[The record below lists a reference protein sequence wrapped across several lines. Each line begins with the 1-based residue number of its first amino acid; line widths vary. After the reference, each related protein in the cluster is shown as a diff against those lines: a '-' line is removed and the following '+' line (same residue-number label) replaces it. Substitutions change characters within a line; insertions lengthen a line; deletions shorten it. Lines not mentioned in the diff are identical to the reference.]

1 MCRVAE
7 QQAGGTAY
15 TDEQLT
21 RWREAAIA
29 GGLPEPSR
37 RDRWQ
42 VLRAGVVNLWEFDEA
57 EYWYADGWV
66 QLTGRNETG
75 KSSLMAL
82 TTLIPWLGDTSTTNI
97 DTLGGSG
104 KQFRYYVEPTTLD
117 GDRRDASAS
126 SSRGWLWVEYAR
138 IVGSG
143 DPEFFTTLGYA
154 EARRASA
161 TLTPRWCTAHGA
173 VRVRRGL
180 DLIEARTVRSP
191 KEVKESLADDPGQ
204 FVLPHVSGAAYRSA
218 VAETLLGAEVERL
231 ETIGKM
237 LRVARTPKL
246 GESLNASFVTEKLR
260 DALPGLE
267 RTEVEALAEGWDQL
281 DRARRDLSLARDN
294 VDALR
299 QFVNQAWTP
308 YARARL
314 RQGADAAAAARSAFD
329 GVTRRVR
336 ERGDALTTARAEV
349 SRLDTAI
356 ADAQEQADRARAQR
370 EAHLQSRAYLDA
382 QSRVQNLENKIADS
396 ERARSALK
404 VATADIDRQDKAVA
418 VAAAEVMAAEKK
430 VEAHAIELKRL
441 VAAVLEQAAV
451 AGVRTAKDHA
461 SQRDWTRLG
470 RAVASRRDAV
480 HRLEVLDRAY
490 QQHDNV
496 ARTTEER
503 AAALR
508 TTAETTVR
516 DAEGAW
522 TAAGSERERLT
533 RAVAAWAEVLDAE
546 VRPDASHIDQWV
558 AALPQESDANGARLA
573 DGVRTHWFAPRVEV
587 HARQR
592 QGAELL
598 RGRLKADR
606 HQLLAEIETLRTAP
620 DPVVPGPVL
629 WQRSA
634 RVDRDGQPFWRLVN
648 PRPGLDVDTLAHVEA
663 ALAAMGVL
671 DAWVTPEGVRL
682 TDADVQLTP
691 TFPAVPGSSL
701 TDLLEVAETDG
712 PLASIVTAA
721 LAGIAWHDRPPSDHP
736 AYAIGADGS
745 WTTPVLS
752 GRAEPLHPT
761 AELLGQSARQAARQ
775 RRIDALTT
783 QVADLDI
790 SIDGAQT
797 VLDEAAAAEERL
809 GAAFARLPVDGDL
822 LGLLTTA
829 ATLTAAAERQSAQA
843 DAAERSAFARRTEAD
858 AARTAELDHAREF
871 GLPVEPTERR
881 AVDRALEEARHALA
895 QVVGVE
901 RLHGGAVEMA
911 AAASGRHEAAT
922 AVLKASRETRVE
934 AEHAL
939 SRAEATESALRA
951 AIDDDDAEVLAR
963 ATRLGEVEKEHVDA
977 AKADVAQRSTAERA
991 FGTAENQL
999 KQAEADRDLRR
1010 DERDASFNEFW
1021 RLVDS
1026 GLADQAIVELPAV
1039 EQRTIEA
1046 TRDQVAVLRDR
1057 VPDPRGWAADP
1068 TVQADVVRRALQ
1080 RLTERL
1086 ETLRVALE
1094 AGGRT
1099 TRLDQAS
1106 DPAQVSVV
1114 VEATGTA
1121 YAPRQALVRLQAIH
1135 DQLDA
1140 AYNESLQGTLTE
1152 LLGSAFIEHLR
1163 DRLTELRRLTSRIN
1177 DVLARH
1183 PTGTTRTRL
1192 RIHLAP
1198 AAGATEAVLSAI
1210 EQGDAILDVAVA
1222 GRVRDFLRSRIEEAR
1237 ALSESG
1243 AGGWQPLLAD
1253 ALDYRRWF
1261 AVTLQKKTGD
1271 GGHWTPLTSQN
1282 YAHLS
1287 GGARVVM
1294 LMLPFVATLTA
1305 LYESMPA
1312 APRPFWLDEAF
1323 DGLDTTNRAT
1333 VLGLLGE
1340 FDLDVLVVGPGRLL
1354 NSPSVPVAAIYQVVR
1369 AEDPHP
1375 GADLAVE
1382 LWAAGELTP
1391 IELSAS
1397 GLAVLSGTTTEPSLF
1412 TDLEP

>member
-1 MCRVAE
+1 MGDESPDGA
-7 QQAGGTAY
+7 AY

-21 RWREAAIA
+21 GWREAVID

-37 RDRWQ
+37 GDRWQ
-42 VLRAGVVNLWEFDEA
+42 VLRAGVVNLWEFEEA

-117 GDRRDASAS
+117 GDRRDATSS

-138 IVGSG
+138 IGGSG

-161 TLTPRWCTAHGA
+161 TLTPRWCTVHGS

-180 DLIEARTVRSP
+180 DLVEARTVRSP
-191 KEVKESLADDPGQ
+191 REVQDSLADEPGQ
-204 FVLPHVSGAAYRSA
+204 FVLPHGSGAAYRSA

-231 ETIGKM
+231 EMVGKM

-281 DRARRDLSLARDN
+281 DRARRDLILAREN

-299 QFVNQAWTP
+299 QFVNQAWLP

-336 ERGDALTTARAEV
+336 ESTDTLTTAQAEVARLATAISDAQARAE
-349 SRLDTAI
+349 S
-356 ADAQEQADRARAQR
+356 ARAQGV
-370 EAHLQSRAYLDA
+370 AHMQSRAYLDA
-382 QSRVQNLENKIADS
+382 RSRAQNLENKAADTA
-396 ERARSALK
+396 RARAALAA
-404 VATADIDRQDKAVA
+404 ATAARDRHEQAVA
-418 VAAAEVMAAEKK
+418 DAAAELTAAEKK
-430 VEAHAIELKRL
+430 VEAHAVELERF
-441 VAAVLEQAAV
+441 VAALLDQATT
-451 AGVRTAKDHA
+451 AGVRATKAHA
-461 SQRDWTRLG
+461 AERDWTRLG
-470 RAVASRRDAV
+470 RAVAGRKDALE
-480 HRLEVLDRAY
+480 RLGDLDRAF
-490 QQHDNV
+490 QQWDKA
-496 ARTTEER
+496 ARTAEDR

-508 TTAETTVR
+508 ATAETTVR
-516 DAEGAW
+516 EAEDAW
-522 TAAGSERERLT
+522 TAAGAERERLAT
-533 RAVAAWAEVLDAE
+533 AVAAWAGVLHAGI
-546 VRPDASHIDQWV
+546 RPDGSRVDLWV
-558 AALPQESDANGARLA
+558 AALPQDPGDSSARLA
-573 DGVRTHWFAPRVEV
+573 DWVRTHWLAPRVED

-598 RGRLKADR
+598 RDRLEGDR
-606 HQLLAEIETLRTAP
+606 DRLQAEIETLRTAP
-620 DPVVPGPVL
+620 DPVVPEPVG
-629 WQRSA
+629 WRRSA
-634 RVDRDGQPFWRLVN
+634 RADRDGGPFWRLVN
-648 PRPGLDVDTLAHVEA
+648 PRQNVEVDTLARVEA

-671 DAWVTPEGVRL
+671 DAWVTPTGVRL
-682 TDADVQLTP
+682 ADADVQLNP

-701 TDLLEVAETDG
+701 TDLLEVADADS
-712 PLASIVTAA
+712 PLAAVVRAA
-721 LAGIAWHDRPPSDHP
+721 LAGIAWCDRAPNDAT

-745 WTTPVLS
+745 WTTPLLS

-761 AELLGQSARQAARQ
+761 AELIGESARQAARQ
-775 RRIDALTT
+775 RRIDALTKE
-783 QVADLDI
+783 VADLDV
-790 SIDGAQT
+790 SIDGART
-797 VLDEAAAAEERL
+797 VIDETTAAEDRL
-809 GAAFARLPVDGDL
+809 RAAFALLPSDGDL
-822 LGLLTTA
+822 LGLLTSA
-829 ATLTAAAERQSAQA
+829 ATLTAAAERQGALA
-843 DAAERSAFARRTEAD
+843 DDAERSASARRTEAD
-858 AARTAELDHAREF
+858 SARTVELDHAREF
-871 GLPVEPTERR
+871 GLPVEPAERLD
-881 AVDRALEEARHALA
+881 VGRALDEARHGLTRVEAA
-895 QVVGVE
+895 E
-901 RLHGGAVEMA
+901 RLHGGAVEVA
-911 AAASGRHEAAT
+911 AAASERHVATT
-922 AVLKASRETRVE
+922 AVLDASRATGLR
-934 AEHAL
+934 AERAL
-939 SRAEATESALRA
+939 AQAEATELALRA
-951 AIDDDDAEVLAR
+951 AIDDDDAETLAR
-963 ATRLGEVEKEHVDA
+963 ATRLGEVEREHSDA
-977 AKADVAQRSTAERA
+977 AKALGAERSSAERA
-991 FGTAENQL
+991 LGTAETQL
-999 KQAEADRDLRR
+999 IQAEADRDLRR
-1010 DERDASFNEFW
+1010 DERDASFAEFW
-1021 RLVDS
+1021 RLIDS
-1026 GLADQAIVELPAV
+1026 GLADQAVVELPAV

-1046 TRDQVAVLRDR
+1046 TRDQVAVLRDLL
-1057 VPDPRGWAADP
+1057 PDPRGWATDP
-1068 TVQADVVRRALQ
+1068 TVQGDVVRRAIQ
-1080 RLTERL
+1080 RLSERV
-1086 ETLRVALE
+1086 ETLRVSLE

-1106 DPAQVSVV
+1106 DPAQVTVV

-1121 YAPRQALVRLQAIH
+1121 YAPRQALVRLQDIH
-1135 DQLDA
+1135 DQLAA
-1140 AYNESLQGTLTE
+1140 AYDESVQSTLTE

-1163 DRLTELRRLTSRIN
+1163 DRLTELRRLIRKIN
-1177 DVLARH
+1177 SVLADH

-1192 RIHLAP
+1192 RIHVAP
-1198 AAGATEAVLSAI
+1198 AAGATEAVLTAL
-1210 EQGDAILDVAVA
+1210 EQGDAILDVDVA

-1237 ALSESG
+1237 SLSETG
-1243 AGGWQPLLAD
+1243 AGEWQPLLAE

-1271 GGHWTPLTSQN
+1271 GGHWTPLTSHN

-1369 AEDPHP
+1369 AEDPYP

-1391 IELSAS
+1391 LEPSAS
-1397 GLAVLSGTTTEPSLF
+1397 GLAVLAGPTSEPSLF
-1412 TDLEP
+1412 ADLES

>member
-1 MCRVAE
+1 MGDE
-7 QQAGGTAY
+7 QLDGAAY
-15 TDEQLT
+15 ADEQLT
-21 RWREAAIA
+21 GWREAVID

-42 VLRAGVVNLWEFDEA
+42 VLRAGVVNLWEFEEA

-117 GDRRDASAS
+117 GDRRDATSS

-138 IVGSG
+138 IGGSG

-161 TLTPRWCTAHGA
+161 TLTPRWCTVHGS

-180 DLIEARTVRSP
+180 DLVEARTVRSP
-191 KEVKESLADDPGQ
+191 REVQDALADEPGQ
-204 FVLPHVSGAAYRSA
+204 FVLPHGSGAAYRSA

-231 ETIGKM
+231 EMVGKM

-281 DRARRDLSLARDN
+281 DRARRDLTLAREN

-299 QFVNQAWTP
+299 QFVNQAWIP

-336 ERGDALTTARAEV
+336 ESTDTLNTAQAEVARLETAIFDAQARAE
-349 SRLDTAI
+349 S
-356 ADAQEQADRARAQR
+356 ARAQR
-370 EAHLQSRAYLDA
+370 EARLQSRAYLDA
-382 QSRVQNLENKIADS
+382 RSRAQNLENKAADTA
-396 ERARSALK
+396 RARAALAG
-404 VATADIDRQDKAVA
+404 VTADRDRHEQAVADATAEVA
-418 VAAAEVMAAEKK
+418 AAEKK
-430 VEAHAIELKRL
+430 VEAHAVELGRF
-441 VAAVLEQAAV
+441 VAALLEQATT
-451 AGVRTAKDHA
+451 AGVRAAKAHA
-461 SQRDWTRLG
+461 ADRDWTRLG
-470 RAVASRRDAV
+470 RALAGRKDALE
-480 HRLEVLDRAY
+480 RLGDLDRAF
-490 QQHDNV
+490 QQRDNA
-496 ARTTEER
+496 ARTAEDR

-508 TTAETTVR
+508 ATAETTVR
-516 DAEGAW
+516 EAEGAW
-522 TAAGSERERLT
+522 TAAGAEREQLAT
-533 RAVAAWAEVLDAE
+533 AVAAWAGVLHAG
-546 VRPDASHIDQWV
+546 VRPDGSRVDVWV
-558 AALPQESDANGARLA
+558 AALPQDPGDSSARLA
-573 DGVRTHWFAPRVEV
+573 DVVRTHWLAPRVED

-598 RGRLKADR
+598 RDRLEGDR
-606 HQLLAEIETLRTAP
+606 DRLQAEIETLRTAP
-620 DPVVPGPVL
+620 DPVVPEPVG
-629 WQRSA
+629 WRRSA
-634 RVDRDGQPFWRLVN
+634 RADRDGGPFWRLVN
-648 PRPGLDVDTLAHVEA
+648 PRQDVEVDTLARVEA

-671 DAWVTPEGVRL
+671 DAWVTPTGVRL
-682 TDADVQLTP
+682 ADADADAQLNP
-691 TFPAVPGSSL
+691 TFPAVTGSSL
-701 TDLLEVAETDG
+701 TDLLEIADADS
-712 PLASIVTAA
+712 PLASVVRTA
-721 LAGIAWHDRPPSDHP
+721 LAGIAWRDRAPTDAT

-745 WTTPVLS
+745 WTTPLLS

-761 AELLGQSARQAARQ
+761 AELIGESARQAARQ

-783 QVADLDI
+783 EVADLDV
-790 SIDGAQT
+790 SIDSART
-797 VLDEAAAAEERL
+797 VIDEATAAEDRL
-809 GAAFARLPVDGDL
+809 RAAFALLPSDGDL
-822 LGLLTTA
+822 LARLTSA
-829 ATLTAAAERQSAQA
+829 ATLTAAAERQGALA
-843 DAAERSAFARRTEAD
+843 DDAERSASARRTEAD
-858 AARTAELDHAREF
+858 SARTAELDHAREF
-871 GLPVEPTERR
+871 GLPVEPAERL
-881 AVDRALEEARHALA
+881 AVGRALDEARHALA
-895 QVVGVE
+895 RVEGAE
-901 RLHGGAVEMA
+901 RLHGGAVEVA
-911 AAASGRHEAAT
+911 AAASERHVAAT
-922 AVLKASRETRVE
+922 AVLHASRATRVG
-934 AEHAL
+934 AERTLAQ
-939 SRAEATESALRA
+939 AEATESALRL
-951 AIDDDDAEVLAR
+951 AIDDDDAETLAR
-963 ATRLGEVEKEHVDA
+963 ATRLGEVEREHSDA
-977 AKADVAQRSTAERA
+977 AKTLVAERSSAERA
-991 FGTAENQL
+991 LGTAETQL
-999 KQAEADRDLRR
+999 IQAEADRDLRR
-1010 DERDASFNEFW
+1010 DERDASFAEFW
-1021 RLVDS
+1021 RLIDS
-1026 GLADQAIVELPAV
+1026 GLADQSVVELPAV

-1046 TRDQVAVLRDR
+1046 TRDQVAVLRDL
-1057 VPDPRGWAADP
+1057 VPDPRGWATDP
-1068 TVQADVVRRALQ
+1068 TVQGDVVRRAIQ

-1086 ETLRVALE
+1086 ETLRVSLE

-1106 DPAQVSVV
+1106 DPAQVAVV

-1121 YAPRQALVRLQAIH
+1121 HAPRQALAHLQDIH
-1135 DQLDA
+1135 DQLAA
-1140 AYNESLQGTLTE
+1140 AYDESVQNTLAE

-1163 DRLTELRRLTSRIN
+1163 DRLTELRRLVQKIN
-1177 DVLARH
+1177 QVLIDH

-1198 AAGATEAVLSAI
+1198 AAGATEAVLAAL
-1210 EQGDAILDVAVA
+1210 EQGDAILDVDVA

-1237 ALSESG
+1237 ALSDNG
-1243 AGGWQPLLAD
+1243 AGEWQPLLAE

-1261 AVTLQKKTGD
+1261 EVTLQKKTGD

-1333 VLGLLGE
+1333 VLALLGE

-1369 AEDPHP
+1369 AEDPYP

-1382 LWAAGELTP
+1382 LWAGGELTP
-1391 IELSAS
+1391 LEPSAS
-1397 GLAVLSGTTTEPSLF
+1397 GLAVLAGTTSEPSLF
-1412 TDLEP
+1412 ADLES

>member
-1 MCRVAE
+1 MVDEPAD
-7 QQAGGTAY
+7 GTAY
-15 TDEQLT
+15 ADEQLT
-21 RWREAAIA
+21 RWREAVIE

-37 RDRWQ
+37 GDRWQ
-42 VLRAGVVNLWEFDEA
+42 VLRAGVVNLWEFEEA
-57 EYWYADGWV
+57 EYWYANGWV

-117 GDRRDASAS
+117 GDRRDATSS

-138 IVGSG
+138 IGGSG
-143 DPEFFTTLGYA
+143 DPEFFTSLGYA
-154 EARRASA
+154 EARRASP
-161 TLTPRWCTAHGA
+161 TLTPRWCTVHGS

-180 DLIEARTVRSP
+180 DLVEARAVRSP
-191 KEVKESLADDPGQ
+191 KEVQESLADEPGR
-204 FVLPHVSGAAYRSA
+204 FVLPHGSGAAYRSA

-231 ETIGKM
+231 EMVGKM

-246 GESLNASFVTEKLR
+246 GESLNASFVTDKLR

-281 DRARRDLSLARDN
+281 DRARRDLTLAREN

-299 QFVNQAWTP
+299 QFVNQAWMP

-336 ERGDALTTARAEV
+336 ESTDALTTAQAEV
-349 SRLDTAI
+349 SRLVTAI
-356 ADAQEQADRARAQR
+356 AEAQVQAESARGQR

-382 QSRVQNLENKIADS
+382 QSRAQNLENRIADTA
-396 ERARSALK
+396 RARIALGA
-404 VATADIDRQDKAVA
+404 ATADLDSHEKAVTN
-418 VAAAEVMAAEKK
+418 AAAEVTAAQKK
-430 VEAHAIELKRL
+430 VDSHAVELEQFV
-441 VAAVLEQAAV
+441 VALLEQAAT
-451 AGVRTAKDHA
+451 AGVRAAKNHA
-461 SQRDWTRLG
+461 VERDWTRLG
-470 RAVASRRDAV
+470 RAIAGRRDAQD
-480 HRLEVLDRAY
+480 RLEVLDRAF
-490 QQHDNV
+490 QRRDIA
-496 ARTTEER
+496 ARTAEER

-508 TTAETTVR
+508 AAAETTVS
-516 DAEGAW
+516 ESEVAW
-522 TAAGSERERLT
+522 TAAEFERERL
-533 RAVAAWAEVLDAE
+533 ASAAAAWAGGLDPQ
-546 VRPDASHIDQWV
+546 VRPDGAHVDQWV
-558 AALPQESDANGARLA
+558 AALPKESSAISARLA
-573 DGVRTHWFAPRVEV
+573 DRVRTHWLTPRVED

-598 RGRLKADR
+598 RDRLEADR
-606 HQLLAEIETLRTAP
+606 DRLHSEIETLRTAP
-620 DPVVPGPVL
+620 DPVVPEPVM
-629 WQRSA
+629 WRRSA
-634 RVDRDGQPFWRLVN
+634 RADRGGQPFWRLVN
-648 PRPGLDVDTLAHVEA
+648 PRPGVQIDTLAHVEA

-671 DAWVTPEGVRL
+671 DAWVTPKGVRL
-682 TDADVQLTP
+682 ADADVQLTP
-691 TFPAVPGSSL
+691 TFPAATASSL
-701 TDLLEVAETDG
+701 TDLLEVAEADS
-712 PLASIVTAA
+712 PLTSVVAAA
-721 LAGIAWHDRPPSDHP
+721 LAGIAWRDTAPTGPP

-745 WTTPVLS
+745 WTTPLVS

-761 AELLGQSARQAARQ
+761 AELLGESARQAARQ

-783 QVADLDI
+783 QVVDLDV
-790 SIDGAQT
+790 SFDGART
-797 VLDEAAAAEERL
+797 VIAEATVAEERL
-809 GAAFARLPVDGDL
+809 RAAFALLPSDGQL
-822 LGLLTTA
+822 LGLLTAA
-829 ATLTAAAERQSAQA
+829 ATLSAAAERQGAQA
-843 DAAERSAFARRTEAD
+843 ADGERSASARRTEAD
-858 AARTAELDHAREF
+858 AVRTAELDHAREF
-871 GLPVEPTERR
+871 GLPVEPAERL
-881 AVDRALEEARHALA
+881 AVGRALDEARHRLA
-895 QVVGVE
+895 QVEGAE
-901 RLHGGAVEMA
+901 RLHGGAVDVA

-922 AVLKASRETRVE
+922 AALEARRTTRVK
-934 AEHAL
+934 AE
-939 SRAEATESALRA
+939 RAVAQSEATESALRA
-951 AIDDDDAEVLAR
+951 AINDDDAEILAR
-963 ATRLGEVEKEHVDA
+963 ATRLGEVEKEHSDA
-977 AKADVAQRSTAERA
+977 ANTFAEERNSAERA
-991 FGTAENQL
+991 LGTAQTQL
-999 KQAEADRDLRR
+999 TLAQADRDLRR
-1010 DERDASFNEFW
+1010 DEREASFVEFW
-1021 RLVDS
+1021 RLVDT
-1026 GLADQAIVELPAV
+1026 GLADQAIIELPAV

-1046 TRDQVAVLRDR
+1046 TRDQVAVLRDL
-1057 VPDPRGWAADP
+1057 VPDPRGWATDP
-1068 TVQADVVRRALQ
+1068 TVHADVVRRAIQ

-1086 ETLRVALE
+1086 ETLRVSLE

-1106 DPAQVSVV
+1106 DPAQVAVV

-1121 YAPRQALVRLQAIH
+1121 YAPRQALARLQDIY
-1135 DQLDA
+1135 DQLA
-1140 AYNESLQGTLTE
+1140 GAYDESVQSTLTE

-1192 RIHLAP
+1192 RIHIAP
-1198 AAGATEAVLSAI
+1198 AAGATEAVLSAL
-1210 EQGDAILDVAVA
+1210 EQGDAILDLDVA

-1237 ALSESG
+1237 ALSENG
-1243 AGGWQPLLAD
+1243 AGEWRPLLAE

-1305 LYESMPA
+1305 LYESMPV

-1391 IELSAS
+1391 LEPSTS
-1397 GLAVLSGTTTEPSLF
+1397 GLAVLAGTTSEPSLF
-1412 TDLEP
+1412 ADLES